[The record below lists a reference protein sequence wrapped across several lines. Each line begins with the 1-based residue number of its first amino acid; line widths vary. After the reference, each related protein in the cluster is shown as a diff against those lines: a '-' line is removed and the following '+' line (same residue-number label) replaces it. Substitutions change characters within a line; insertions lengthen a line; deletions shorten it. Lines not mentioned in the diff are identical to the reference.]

1 MFCDRC
7 GNRLE
12 NGQRFCASCGK
23 AAGAVPWMP
32 VQNRISGHIRLL
44 GIFWIALSAFR
55 LVPGLALTALFRY
68 GAFGWMPPDVPLF
81 VPGLLRSIG
90 GMLLAGALIGVVAG
104 WGLLERRPW
113 ARMLAIVLGC
123 FNLVDMPFGTA
134 LGIYTMWVLL
144 PAKSEEEYRQI
155 ARAA

>member
-104 WGLLERRPW
+104 WGL
-113 ARMLAIVLGC
+113 
-123 FNLVDMPFGTA
+123 
-134 LGIYTMWVLL
+134 
-144 PAKSEEEYRQI
+144 
-155 ARAA
+155 

>member
-1 MFCDRC
+1 MSST
-7 GNRLE
+7 G
-12 NGQRFCASCGK
+12 RF
-23 AAGAVPWMP
+23 
-32 VQNRISGHIRLL
+32 R
-44 GIFWIALSAFR
+44 
-55 LVPGLALTALFRY
+55 GLMARPSS

-81 VPGLLRSIG
+81 IPGLLRSIG

-144 PAKSEEEYRQI
+144 PARSEEEYRQI